1 LRFLRRRQPPT
12 AKVSAAGE
20 VYEKVVE
27 AALASEE
34 DRRKTVEGR
43 GATIVATS
51 TTMLTLVFALT
62 AVVTGK
68 DYAFKD
74 QGAISFLT
82 LALVA
87 FVFAALLAIIV
98 QAFGVKYYVIGD
110 KTLEGLTGELIW
122 HKPEDDARR
131 MWINRQVETIVSLRK
146 GNNRKATLAIW
157 ALAFEVS
164 AIALLTISLLLE
176 LHGRVWPWLNLYLLA
191 HLVGSLVHC
200 LWPYG
205 WPLLLLLVL

>member
-1 LRFLRRRQPPT
+1 
-12 AKVSAAGE
+12 VSAAGE
-20 VYEKVVE
+20 VYEKLVE
-27 AALASEE
+27 AVLASEA

-51 TTMLTLVFALT
+51 TTMLTLVFGLT
-62 AVVTGK
+62 AVLTGR

-87 FVFAALLAIIV
+87 FVVAALFAIFV
-98 QAFGVKYYVIGD
+98 QVFGFKYRVID
-110 KTLEGLTGELIW
+110 DETLEGLTGEGFW
-122 HKPEDDARR
+122 VKSEDDARR
-131 MWINRQVETIVSLRK
+131 MWIIRQVKTITSVRR
-146 GNNRKATLAIW
+146 NTDRKATLAIW

-176 LHGRVWPWLNLYLLA
+176 LHGRVWPWLNLYLLT
-191 HLVGSLVHC
+191 HLVGSLVHY
-200 LWPYG
+200 LGPYG